1 MFKYSKLLEMPTKSK
16 IEKDLKF
23 SITIKKQKNFYLNQA
38 AILRGCRAVAKLTQR
53 EAAVKLE
60 ISAATLCGW
69 EQKGCR
75 DLAHCSRLAALYGQE
90 ITLFIPSTY
99 DN

>member
-1 MFKYSKLLEMPTKSK
+1 MTTIPRS
-16 IEKDLKF
+16 EKEFKF
-23 SITIKKQKNFYLNQA
+23 SLTIRRQKNFYLNQA

-53 EAAVKLE
+53 EAALKLD

-75 DLAHCSRLAALYGQE
+75 DLAHCSRLASLYGQE
-90 ITLFIPSTY
+90 ITLFVPSTY
-99 DN
+99 DK